1 MSLKTK
7 IMLGKNVLMR
17 NAFAL
22 FKGIPPHVDT
32 HSAFEDGIASVSL
45 SSQVRMYLSLWKLS

>member
-7 IMLGKNVLMR
+7 IMLGKNVLIR

-45 SSQVRMYLSLWKLS
+45 GSQVIMYLLRWKLS